1 MLGGWEGDHS
11 VAMCWSHVVYSH
23 VGWKVNVKEISTP
36 PRLICGRGPPL
47 PVAFKYLYPGESS
60 GVSYT
65 RCYTNI
71 LSVSV
76 LWRIGLWHCTVSLSC
91 SIICEQGRNVT
102 MAVCSIM
109 CEQGRNV
116 TTEES
121 CERTAYYVWHNGLLW
136 HRTDHLHPYGMPA
149 LPSLLFLWYAC
160 TALFIVLIFCFDI
173 MCNTKVA
180 CFSFWICI
188 KLFASLSFRLSFCLS
203 LTFCCLLMAFLLHC
217 LLCCFVEMIMKW
229 YLDGVGEYSHIT
241 GASVTGPSSC
251 W

>member
-1 MLGGWEGDHS
+1 MWRRS
-11 VAMCWSHVVYSH
+11 V
-23 VGWKVNVKEISTP
+23 
-36 PRLICGRGPPL
+36 PRLDSFVG
-47 PVAFKYLYPGESS
+47 VALLYLSLLN
-60 GVSYT
+60 T
-65 RCYTNI
+65 
-71 LSVSV
+71 
-76 LWRIGLWHCTVSLSC
+76 CTQGKVQGC
-91 SIICEQGRNVT
+91 PTPAATQIYCQCQFCEELGYDIAQWVYH